1 MSDVVSLVENSY
13 KARSNEK
20 EKGSSQPPGKKASKS
35 SSTTLINEYNRF
47 NECFSYLYNASRV
60 YRLYCESQK
69 RILDEYRRTV
79 NMLVDLYMG
88 NIRSQIQSDMTKKA
102 DLVKA
107 MGECFLQSDQETVV
121 KRIEEILRNRNKTNT
136 SLDMTEMNVD
146 TLSRKLDHNVG
157 SPTWGDV

>member
-20 EKGSSQPPGKKASKS
+20 EKESSQPPGKKAGKS

>member
-1 MSDVVSLVENSY
+1 
-13 KARSNEK
+13 
-20 EKGSSQPPGKKASKS
+20 
-35 SSTTLINEYNRF
+35 
-47 NECFSYLYNASRV
+47 
-60 YRLYCESQK
+60 
-69 RILDEYRRTV
+69 
-79 NMLVDLYMG
+79 MLVDLYMG
-88 NIRSQIQSDMTKKA
+88 NIRSQIQSDMIKKA

-157 SPTWGDV
+157 SPT

>member
-1 MSDVVSLVENSY
+1 MTLLENSY
-13 KARSNEK
+13 KTRSNEK
-20 EKGSSQPPGKKASKS
+20 EESSQPPKKKASKS
-35 SSTTLINEYNRF
+35 SSTFINEYNRF

-69 RILDEYRRTV
+69 QILDEYRRTV
-79 NMLVDLYMG
+79 NMLINLYMG

-107 MGECFLQSDQETVV
+107 MGECFLQSDQETAM
-121 KRIEEILRNRNKTNT
+121 KRIEEILRSRNKTST
-136 SLDMTEMNVD
+136 SLDITEMNID

-157 SPTWGDV
+157 PRIQDDA